1 MSFIKEFKEFAV
13 KGNVVDMATGIIIGA
28 AFGKIVSSVVNDV
41 LMPPLGLALGRVD
54 FKDLKIV
61 LQEATPDIAEVSIN
75 YGMFLQTAIDFVII
89 AFCIFLLIKGI
100 NRLKRKHE
108 ETPAPAPAEPPAP
121 SKEEVLLSEIRDILK
136 TK

>member
-41 LMPPLGLALGRVD
+41 LMPPLGLALGKVD

-100 NRLKRKHE
+100 NRLKRKE
-108 ETPAPAPAEPPAP
+108 EAAPEPPSVPVP